1 MAKSGRFLDS
11 NIFKNIMTVIT
22 WGLTV
27 AIIVFS
33 IFTFNNANAQNFES
47 ASFYMAIVFIL
58 MGVSQIFTFLKDRN
72 GSAFRAI
79 FMSLVNI
86 GLGVLVFFAKY
97 NIYIFSISAGIFALS
112 IIISRIL
119 KLIKKHTTR
128 DIILNLILIAI
139 SVALAIGFF
148 QRVDNDFISTVV
160 LLECLFI
167 SICVIAEAVMV
178 SFSQLKVSTFVNV
191 IIRTFA
197 LEILLGLAALITGA
211 SLLLMHIEPA
221 MPRFGDAIWY
231 CFAVVT
237 TIGFGDV
244 VAVTPLGRVTT
255 VILGIYGI
263 IVVAVITSIIVNFYN
278 ETYGKRDAKEVK
290 RLHNLD
296 DNKK

>member
-1 MAKSGRFLDS
+1 MANSGRFLDS

-33 IFTFNNANAQNFES
+33 IFTFNNANNQNFEG

-58 MGVSQIFTFLKDRN
+58 MGASQIFTFLKERN

-112 IIISRIL
+112 IIVSRIF
-119 KLIKKHTTR
+119 KLVKNHTTR
-128 DIILNLILIAI
+128 DIVLNLILIAI

-148 QRVDNDFISTVV
+148 QKVESDFISGVV

-167 SICVIAEAVMV
+167 SICVFVEAVMT
-178 SFSQLKVSTFVNV
+178 SFSQLKLTTFVNV
-191 IIRTFA
+191 IMRTFA
-197 LEILLGLAALITGA
+197 LEILLGLAALIVLS
-211 SLLLMHIEPA
+211 SLILMHVEPS
-221 MPRFGDAIWY
+221 MPGFGDAIWY

-237 TIGFGDV
+237 TIGFGDI
-244 VAVTPLGRVTT
+244 VAATPIGRVVS

-263 IVVAVITSIIVNFYN
+263 VVVAVITSIIVNFYN

-290 RLHNLD
+290 QLHEQ
-296 DNKK
+296 NKHK

>member
-33 IFTFNNANAQNFES
+33 IFTFNNANNQNFEG

-58 MGVSQIFTFLKDRN
+58 MGASQIFTFLKERN

-97 NIYIFSISAGIFALS
+97 NIYIFSITAGIFALS
-112 IIISRIL
+112 IIISRIF
-119 KLIKKHTTR
+119 KLVKKHTTR
-128 DIILNLILIAI
+128 DIVLNLILMAI
-139 SVALAIGFF
+139 SVALAVGFF
-148 QRVDNDFISTVV
+148 QKVDSDFISGVV

-167 SICVIAEAVMV
+167 SICVFVEAVIT
-178 SFSQLKVSTFVNV
+178 SFSQLKLTTFVNV
-191 IIRTFA
+191 IMRTFA
-197 LEILLGLAALITGA
+197 LEILLGLVALIVGA
-211 SLLLMHIEPA
+211 SLILMHIEPA

-237 TIGFGDV
+237 TIGFGDI
-244 VAVTPLGRVTT
+244 VAATPIGRVVS

-263 IVVAVITSIIVNFYN
+263 VVVAVITSIIVNFYN

-290 RLHNLD
+290 QLHEQ
-296 DNKK
+296 NKHK